1 MSKKSASPYII
12 AEIGIN
18 HEGHISRALKLIR
31 SAKKAGANAVKFQLF
46 DPHTLAS
53 KNSAKTIN
61 QKNKLKKESLF
72 EMWKRLSLNERK
84 IIKLKKFS
92 EKLKI
97 DFFCS
102 IFDYK
107 SLKIIKKTRIKSIK
121 IASSDITDIPLLKE
135 IAKTKKKIFLST
147 GMASTK
153 EISNAVKILNK
164 KKLTILHCVSL
175 YPCPIEYSNLS
186 RMKKLKEKF
195 KTKIGYSDHCRGIDA
210 SISAITLGAETIEKH
225 FTDNKNA
232 KGLDH
237 EISADYHDL
246 KKIVNFSKNFTKS
259 LGTGKILP
267 SVKENKM
274 KKFFRKSIYYKK
286 NLFKNHTI
294 KKSDLLIRRPMAF
307 YMPSSLKKIIN
318 KKLKKNILQD
328 TPVKKND
335 LK

>member
-147 GMASTK
+147 GM
-153 EISNAVKILNK
+153 
-164 KKLTILHCVSL
+164 
-175 YPCPIEYSNLS
+175 
-186 RMKKLKEKF
+186 
-195 KTKIGYSDHCRGIDA
+195 
-210 SISAITLGAETIEKH
+210 
-225 FTDNKNA
+225 
-232 KGLDH
+232 
-237 EISADYHDL
+237 
-246 KKIVNFSKNFTKS
+246 
-259 LGTGKILP
+259 
-267 SVKENKM
+267 
-274 KKFFRKSIYYKK
+274 
-286 NLFKNHTI
+286 
-294 KKSDLLIRRPMAF
+294 
-307 YMPSSLKKIIN
+307 
-318 KKLKKNILQD
+318 
-328 TPVKKND
+328 
-335 LK
+335 